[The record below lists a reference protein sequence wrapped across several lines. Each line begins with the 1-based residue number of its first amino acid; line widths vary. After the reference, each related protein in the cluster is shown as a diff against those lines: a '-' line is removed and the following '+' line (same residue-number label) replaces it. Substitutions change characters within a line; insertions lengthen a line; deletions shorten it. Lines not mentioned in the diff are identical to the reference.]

1 MCVLDCNV
9 KVVVLIIY
17 LGWFCW
23 CYFGNVFMCKCLYFD
38 LWSILIDRSCR
49 ILVLDVDSNL
59 VYFFNDRGYL
69 LCLIGWGFLE
79 KFVGISLDFEG
90 NLYVVEYYIVKLKV
104 IKYIK

>member
-1 MCVLDCNV
+1 M
-9 KVVVLIIY
+9 
-17 LGWFCW
+17 
-23 CYFGNVFMCKCLYFD
+23 YFD

-59 VYFFNDRGYL
+59 VYFFDDRGYL

-104 IKYIK
+104 IKYIKYNKWFLLLRRWIKLLLVFDIRIL

>member
-1 MCVLDCNV
+1 M
-9 KVVVLIIY
+9 
-17 LGWFCW
+17 
-23 CYFGNVFMCKCLYFD
+23 YFD

>member
-1 MCVLDCNV
+1 M
-9 KVVVLIIY
+9 
-17 LGWFCW
+17 
-23 CYFGNVFMCKCLYFD
+23 YFD

-59 VYFFNDRGYL
+59 VYFFDDRGYL

-90 NLYVVEYYIVKLKV
+90 NLYVVEYYIGFFRNFWL
-104 IKYIK
+104 IKYNKWFLLLRRWIKLLLVFDIRIL